1 MCTTKTR
8 SCTHVLPLQEFR
20 WDCDRLF
27 GALCDPTAHLQRHS
41 EVDALLRRL
50 NTVRAHCLIA
60 EDVPAL
66 LLKQC
71 GLTDAWW
78 HFAALKRDFTL
89 VSTTSAT
96 HCLLSSLPV
105 VCCQYVLVHKHM
117 WH

>member
-78 HFAALKRDFTL
+78 HFPALKKDFTL
-89 VSTTSAT
+89 VSNSITAN
-96 HCLLSSLPV
+96 CLCDQGGMAHST
-105 VCCQYVLVHKHM
+105 
-117 WH
+117 